1 MDGKNVVNVLAAMKE
16 RMNDDR
22 ATVARFALGWSLFAE
37 KAVIPVEINCVISP
51 YLSFA
56 A

>member
-22 ATVARFALGWSLFAE
+22 ATVARFALG
-37 KAVIPVEINCVISP
+37 
-51 YLSFA
+51 
-56 A
+56 